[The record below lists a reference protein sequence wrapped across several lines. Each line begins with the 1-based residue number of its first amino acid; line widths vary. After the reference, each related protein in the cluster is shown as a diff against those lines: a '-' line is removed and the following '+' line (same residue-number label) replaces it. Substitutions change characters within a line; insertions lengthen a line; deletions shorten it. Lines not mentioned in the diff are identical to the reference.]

1 MASVVGRD
9 QRLLMLW
16 FSAQGMCV
24 AHRMRRKQFWTI
36 EGLRV
41 ADTCPSSKEELGT
54 VSVVCRELT
63 SLRETALVFSELS
76 EGFPHHV
83 SGEESP
89 CQCRRYKRRGFS
101 LWVRKIPWRRE
112 CNPLWYSCLENPGD
126 RGTWRA
132 TVHRVAKNQAWLS
145 THYSWEGRN
154 HLVLSAIAPMPGT
167 RREVKAELRTTFW
180 VWVPDL
186 QPPILETLDKCF
198 ISVFQ
203 FSHLQNRHSSNGSH
217 LKWSL
222 WKLSYY
228 LWGS

>member
-1 MASVVGRD
+1 MRMKSRD
-9 QRLLMLW
+9 SADGQWPWKGAQHHWLLEKSKSKLQSSITSSW
-16 FSAQGMCV
+16 SEWPLLRSL
-24 AHRMRRKQFWTI
+24 HEMR
-36 EGLRV
+36 G
-41 ADTCPSSKEELGT
+41 
-54 VSVVCRELT
+54 
-63 SLRETALVFSELS
+63 
-76 EGFPHHV
+76 
-83 SGEESP
+83 
-89 CQCRRYKRRGFS
+89 GFS

-154 HLVLSAIAPMPGT
+154 HLVLSAVAPMPGT

-180 VWVPDL
+180 VWVPAL